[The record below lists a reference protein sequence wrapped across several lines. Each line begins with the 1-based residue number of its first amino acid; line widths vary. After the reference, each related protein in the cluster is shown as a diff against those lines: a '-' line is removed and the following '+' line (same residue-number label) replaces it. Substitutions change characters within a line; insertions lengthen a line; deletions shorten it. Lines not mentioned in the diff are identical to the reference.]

1 MNRKWVFHLTSH
13 ENNVVREICQ
23 SRKLPTFIGQLNLEL
38 RPFGGVISMCIASG
52 TFGKG
57 AFWRPCFMGIVLL
70 LLTPGLSHT
79 TGGDEM
85 NFTGS
90 HEV

>member
-1 MNRKWVFHLTSH
+1 MR
-13 ENNVVREICQ
+13 
-23 SRKLPTFIGQLNLEL
+23 
-38 RPFGGVISMCIASG
+38 IASG

-79 TGGDEM
+79 TGGDEI
-85 NFTGS
+85 NFSGS
-90 HEV
+90 TEARELPENF